1 MKKVYKHFNVT
12 QFKTR
17 EKIYSSF
24 ITVFYETSAIVDA
37 LILKK
42 NLIVLENK
50 LMGETWSQY
59 INVYPKKYGVFKYDL
74 FSKKKITKEELIEA
88 MEKSKKN
95 FDKLIMNYNN
105 VKPNTNGVLDLIKIL
120 KSNYVF

>member
-1 MKKVYKHFNVT
+1 
-12 QFKTR
+12 
-17 EKIYSSF
+17 
-24 ITVFYETSAIVDA
+24 
-37 LILKK
+37 
-42 NLIVLENK
+42 
-50 LMGETWSQY
+50 
-59 INVYPKKYGVFKYDL
+59 
-74 FSKKKITKEELIEA
+74 

>member
-1 MKKVYKHFNVT
+1 
-12 QFKTR
+12 
-17 EKIYSSF
+17 
-24 ITVFYETSAIVDA
+24 
-37 LILKK
+37 
-42 NLIVLENK
+42 
-50 LMGETWSQY
+50 MGKTWSQY

-74 FSKKKITKEELIEA
+74 FSKKEITKEELIEA
-88 MEKSKKN
+88 MEKPKKN